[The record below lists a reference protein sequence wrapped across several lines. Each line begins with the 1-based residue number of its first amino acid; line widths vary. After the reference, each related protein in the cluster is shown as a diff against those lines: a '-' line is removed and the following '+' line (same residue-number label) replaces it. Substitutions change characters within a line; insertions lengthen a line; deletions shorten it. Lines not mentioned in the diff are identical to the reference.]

1 MQRAGVRTFHRMI
14 THLYQAGEDQRLHIP
29 YRPRSGSHATN
40 VGFIDLKAQP
50 ERLAEIHE
58 LSGYPDFEDLVRVL
72 NQPDC
77 SLRTLRV
84 DTAKDEFDRPGFSSS
99 YFSFLTVSFE
109 QAHPED
115 DRRYFCELYRSFT
128 AYASGIILPDAVQVD
143 FYIVPLEVTAN
154 KFRGWCLDI
163 RLYGFGASEGEAMK
177 HWSDGLRLVREL
189 LLMVDK
195 DSRMDS
201 PSAASSPRRPST

>member
-1 MQRAGVRTFHRMI
+1 MI
-14 THLYQAGEDQRLHIP
+14 THLYHAGEGQCLHIP
-29 YRPRSGSHATN
+29 YRARSGSHTTN

-58 LSGYPDFEDLVRVL
+58 LRGYPDFEDLVRVL

-84 DTAKDEFDRPGFSSS
+84 DTARDEFDRPGFSNS

-115 DRRYFCELYRSFT
+115 DRRYFRELHRSFT
-128 AYASGIILPDAVQVD
+128 AYNAALNVPDAVQVD
-143 FYIVPLEVTAN
+143 FYIVPLEVTVN

-163 RLYGFGASEGEAMK
+163 RLYGFGTSEEEAMK
-177 HWSDGLRLVREL
+177 NWSDGLRLVREL
-189 LLMVDK
+189 LLMVDTA
-195 DSRMDS
+195 SRTDS
-201 PSAASSPRRPST
+201 PAER